1 MRKRTTEMWFEMSEI
16 GLEVEE
22 SRDEKTVAQR
32 EGCLHSRV
40 RSRCVSKPEKANV
53 QFVLFDQERR
63 ETGPT

>member
-22 SRDEKTVAQR
+22 NRDEKILSQR
-32 EGCLHSRV
+32 EGCLDSRV
-40 RSRCVSKPEKANV
+40 RSRCVSEPEKANV

>member
-1 MRKRTTEMWFEMSEI
+1 MSEI

-22 SRDEKTVAQR
+22 NRDEKTVMQR
-32 EGCLHSRV
+32 EACLDSRV
-40 RSRCVSKPEKANV
+40 RSRCVSEPEKANV